1 MEVQHMVKTRT
12 RKLSGFRLLAGAL
25 VLYGIYLIGGHYQQ
39 LSEVRKER
47 AAAEVRLEQL
57 QQVNQSMLH
66 EKQQLSTTAYVEKLA
81 REELGLVKP
90 GEVPYVR

>member
-1 MEVQHMVKTRT
+1 MGVRPRVRIKW
-12 RKLSGFRLLAGAL
+12 FRILVAVLAGYAVYICGSQHL
-25 VLYGIYLIGGHYQQ
+25 QYLAV
-39 LSEVRKER
+39 SRE
-47 AAAEVRLEQL
+47 AEGSRMRLEQL